1 MPEETIRMPHPVSFL
16 MNILRVV
23 HWIPC
28 GGAVRERYLRAVEE
42 YETDRQTYHIPDE
55 SPDPSVGRPMLMR
68 GWRRSGV
75 LLLHG
80 YMAAPLE
87 MGELAR
93 FLNQRGYWIYV
104 PRIRG
109 HGTSPEDLAIRSV
122 DDWRRSVDAGYELL
136 AEACRHIFLC
146 GFSAGAMLALDRIIR
161 KPKDAPLAIAAI
173 SPPFKLCGQ
182 GGRLVMAI
190 DKWNRIAYRMHLEEA
205 QKQFVE
211 NTPDNPHINYHRN
224 PVSGVVELERL
235 VKAVSGHLAHIEVPT
250 WIFQG
255 SHDPLVD
262 ESGSR
267 KAFYALGSRHKGY
280 TIVPSP
286 KHGIVTGPY
295 AEPVHELVYRFIDGL
310 SGRSN
315 RIPAED
321 VS

>member
-1 MPEETIRMPHPVSFL
+1 MPHPVPIL
-16 MNILRVV
+16 MNLLRVL
-23 HWIPC
+23 HAIPC
-28 GGAVRERYLRAVEE
+28 VGAVRERYLRALEE
-42 YETDRQTYHIPDE
+42 YEADRRTYSIADE
-55 SPDPSVGRPMLMR
+55 SPDPSVGRPILRR

-87 MGELAR
+87 MAEMAR
-93 FLNQRGYWIYV
+93 FLNRRGYWIYV

-122 DDWRRSVDAGYELL
+122 DEWRQSVDAGYELL
-136 AEACRHIFLC
+136 AGACRRIFLC
-146 GFSAGAMLALDRIIR
+146 GFSAGAMLAFDRIIR
-161 KPKDAPLAIAAI
+161 KPKNAPVAVAAI

-190 DKWNRIAYRMHLEEA
+190 DKWNRIANRMHLEEA

-235 VKAVSGHLAHIEVPT
+235 VKAVSGQLARIEVPT

-267 KAFYALGSRHKGY
+267 KAFYALGSRYKGY
-280 TIVPSP
+280 TIVPSD
-286 KHGIVTGPY
+286 KHGIVTGPS

-310 SGRSN
+310 AGRSN
-315 RIPAED
+315 RNAAEG

>member
-1 MPEETIRMPHPVSFL
+1 MPYSISILQRM
-16 MNILRVV
+16 LRVV
-23 HWIPC
+23 QAIPC
-28 GGAVRERYLRAVEE
+28 VGIVRERYLRALEE
-42 YETDRQTYHIPDE
+42 YETDRQMYHIPEE
-55 SPDPSVGRPMLMR
+55 SPDPSVGSPILRR

-87 MGELAR
+87 MAELAR
-93 FLNQRGYWIYV
+93 YLNQRGYWVYV

-109 HGTSPEDLAIRSV
+109 HGTSPEDLAVRSV
-122 DDWRRSVDAGYELL
+122 DDWRQSVDAGYELL
-136 AEACRHIFLC
+136 AGACKRIFLC
-146 GFSAGAMLALDRIIR
+146 GFSAGAMLAFDRIIR
-161 KPKDAPLAIAAI
+161 KSKDTPVGIAAI

-235 VKAVSGHLAHIEVPT
+235 VKAVSGHLAHIEIPT

-267 KAFYALGSRHKGY
+267 KAFYALGSRYKGY
-280 TIVPSP
+280 SIVPSP
-286 KHGIVTGPY
+286 KHGIVTGAQ
-295 AEPVHELVYRFIDGL
+295 AELIHELVYRFIDGL
-310 SGRSN
+310 SGGLN
-315 RIPAED
+315 RIAAEGM
-321 VS
+321 S